1 MTANATAVPAPKPG
15 LFARLRGASSPD
27 ASAAVEGAAAE
38 EGDMFSRTRE
48 KFIPLTRHALIDRLT
63 APHLWHGNDA
73 AHCRRFFHYLQFWR
87 SNSYTVR
94 LADLEQTYEPFSP
107 DSDLL
112 ITRAFTPEE
121 RAAMQHRLVN
131 DVRTILEQANYT
143 AIDPKD
149 ISLIMTKESH
159 YGLDLE
165 LDMKAFEE
173 VLIYYRGSATR
184 TESRRSKKKFYLKQE
199 EFDLPIFRRLFLL
212 FKLKP
217 FEMRVKDLMADD
229 NISREEAEK
238 IVTKRRAALPP
249 QISDNFLYMKL
260 FKNIPRSDLE
270 MIFPNTR
277 IRFRMKD
284 KLKFGVTAGGGLGM
298 GIVGTA
304 TKIAAATTPIG
315 MAGAIAAF
323 GGVAARQATS
333 FLNQRNKYMVTMAQN
348 LYFHALADNR
358 GVLTLLADRAA
369 EEDVKEEFLLYCML
383 AKTRSNIR
391 DLDAIDQSIERWLT
405 SNFEVASNY
414 DVVDAL
420 KRLMADGIVTQ
431 LPDGTLQTLSPAEAA
446 EKIDHVWDNFLNH
459 LPGLHEEG
467 HEADPD
473 DEQLAKA

>member
-1 MTANATAVPAPKPG
+1 MAADAKAMDTEAAPRG
-15 LFARLRGASSPD
+15 FFARLRGAD
-27 ASAAVEGAAAE
+27 APAAAAPIEME
-38 EGDMFSRTRE
+38 EGDVFSRDKE

-63 APHLWHGNDA
+63 APNLWHGNDA
-73 AHCRRFFHYLQFWR
+73 AHCRRFFNYLQFWR

-121 RAAMQHRLVN
+121 RSTMQHRLVA
-131 DVRTILEQANYT
+131 DTRTILEQANYT
-143 AIDPKD
+143 AIDPTD
-149 ISLIMTKESH
+149 IALIMTKESH

-173 VLIYYRGSATR
+173 ILIYYRGSSTR
-184 TESRRSKKKFYLKQE
+184 TASRRSKKKFYLKQE
-199 EFDLPIFRRLFLL
+199 EFELPIFRRLFLL

-217 FEMRVKDLMADD
+217 IDVRAKEVMVEEHV
-229 NISREEAEK
+229 SREEADK
-238 IVTKRRAALPP
+238 LVRKRRGMLPP
-249 QISDNFLYMKL
+249 QISDNYVYMKL
-260 FKNIPRSDLE
+260 FKNIPRADIE

-284 KLKFGVTAGGGLGM
+284 KLKFGVTAGGGVGM
-298 GIVGTA
+298 GVIGTA

-315 MAGAIAAF
+315 MAGAVMAL
-323 GGVAARQATS
+323 GGIAARQATS

-383 AKTRSNIR
+383 AKTRCNVR
-391 DLDAIDQSIERWLT
+391 DLEQIDHAIERWLKT
-405 SNFEVASNY
+405 SFEADANY
-414 DVVDAL
+414 DVDDAL
-420 KRLMADGIVTQ
+420 KRLIADGIVTQ
-431 LPDGTLQTLSPAEAA
+431 LPDGTLETLSPAAA
-446 EKIDHVWDNFLNH
+446 CERIDHIWDNFLNH
-459 LPGLHEEG
+459 LPGLHHEG